1 SITIGN
7 DGEDF
12 RKQLDKYDRFA
23 HYSLRANSGEATYR
37 ALEENLKDYNTVVV
51 GIMDVSNNPK
61 RNYGIK
67 QKDID
72 FIKKL
77 SEKCNVITILF
88 GNSYAARYIDELPHA
103 LVAYEENEFTEK
115 LVPQIIFGG
124 RSANGKIPVTVSSKL
139 RAGTGWDLEKMNRM
153 GYSSPESHGMD

>member
-1 SITIGN
+1 KALIEELYAAAITVISNENNFLPLKNLDLLDMASITIGN

-77 SEKCNVITILF
+77 SEKCNVITVLF

-103 LVAYEENEFTEK
+103 
-115 LVPQIIFGG
+115 
-124 RSANGKIPVTVSSKL
+124 
-139 RAGTGWDLEKMNRM
+139 
-153 GYSSPESHGMD
+153 